1 MFLSQVKNSYG
12 TNWGDSGYF
21 KIRRGTDECL
31 IESSAV
37 FQPRVPKLLAGSP
50 TPAASRAPSVSP
62 TTGVPSEAPGA
73 DPWASQKW
81 ALSGGLEPVN
91 ITDPYVIEAARFAV
105 DTGIQPFCPLRPL
118 SSGEPIV
125 TMAARNPIIFAEMQ
139 RVKGVRIIIM
149 LQVDVT
155 NCPVSVAYRVDVF
168 MKLHSDMAENE
179 TVYELRGVQFMPHI
193 LAADILD
200 GDTSTAAPAGPPAA
214 PTSPAPAAPPAPPA
228 SAAADA
234 KLYLL
239 LGGAAGVLVT
249 FGFVGLV
256 YGVGKGLR
264 RLRGAMRGRA
274 NPSGQDFSL
283 LDSVREI
290 RPPPPNE
297 FRF

>member
-1 MFLSQVKNSYG
+1 LQAKNSWG
-12 TNWGDSGYF
+12 PGWGDNGYF
-21 KIRRGTDECL
+21 KIRAGNDECR
-31 IESSAV
+31 IESFDV
-37 FQPRVPKLLAGSP
+37 VQPYIPQLTPGTP
-50 TPAASRAPSVSP
+50 TPTTASRPTPTP
-62 TTGVPSEAPGA
+62 TTATPSETPGA
-73 DPWASQKW
+73 DPWR
-81 ALSGGLEPVN
+81 SGEWGVRGGWKTVN
-91 ITDPYVIEAARFAV
+91 VTDPLVMEAAQFAV
-105 DTGIQPFCPLRPL
+105 DTGIEPFCPLR
-118 SSGEPIV
+118 SVNRGEPNV
-125 TMAARNPIIFAEMQ
+125 TLAAHNPIFFAEMQ
-139 RVKGVRIIIM
+139 RVQGLLMIIM

-155 NCPVSVAYRVDVF
+155 DCPVPVAYRVEVS
-168 MKLHSDMAENE
+168 MKLPSDVAENE
-179 TVYELRGVQFMPHI
+179 GVYELTDIERMPHV

-200 GDTSTAAPAGPPAA
+200 GDTSTAAPVGPPAA

-228 SAAADA
+228 SATADA

-264 RLRGAMRGRA
+264 RLRGAMRARA

-297 FRF
+297 VRF